1 VEHSYKIG
9 DARFGIRTT
18 SEAFGQW
25 LEETLAQYRVKRR
38 AEPYLSVVVADGAKE
53 RRGAKREFHI
63 LYANSSTI
71 ARTLDLHALARSLFA
86 ELEAL
91 RFGER
96 DDAIFLDAVVVR
108 ADGHAALVPASVAAN
123 IGSLGGRVKRAG
135 LSVPDVRRVAVDIDS
150 GLVGPVRR
158 TLDIHIDAL
167 DRLSAFV
174 PTNGRRA
181 RPERDEPVAVDIIC
195 TLGKRGDLLVEPAPR
210 SLTLMR
216 LASMA
221 GNVEKLGGSA
231 LEGLRRM
238 VVPARCYAM
247 DWADAPTT
255 LDAISGIVGTRSLG

>member
-1 VEHSYKIG
+1 MQHSFKIG
-9 DARFGIRTT
+9 DMRFGIRTT
-18 SEAFGQW
+18 SEPFGLW
-25 LEETLAQYRVKRR
+25 LQETLAPYRVKGRT
-38 AEPYLSVVVADGAKE
+38 EPYLSVVVADGPKE
-53 RRGAKREFHI
+53 LTGTKDFHI
-63 LYANSSTI
+63 LYANSSSV

-123 IGSLGGRVKRAG
+123 IGSLGRRVKRAG
-135 LSVPDVRRVAVDIDS
+135 LSVPDVRRVAVDMDS
-150 GLVGPVRR
+150 GLVGPVPR
-158 TLDIHIDAL
+158 TLDIRDDAL

-195 TLGKRGDLLVEPAPR
+195 TLGRRGDLLVEPAPR

-221 GNVEKLGGSA
+221 GNVEKLGRPA
-231 LEGLRRM
+231 LEGLRRL
-238 VVPARCYAM
+238 VGGARCYAM

-255 LDAISGIVGTRSLG
+255 LDAISGMVGARSPG